1 MAIINGRYYSSVG
14 RYSAYATLQIQRYQA
29 SQANQKFLQTTTAV
43 IDTMATANSNYVSGM
58 SDITAKIA
66 IQRIQAE
73 SAASAAQATSFLSTL
88 NTVA

>member
-14 RYSAYATLQIQRYQA
+14 QYSPYTSLQIQRYQA

-43 IDTMATANSNYVSGM
+43 IDTMTTANRNYVSGM
-58 SDITAKIA
+58 GDITAKIA
-66 IQRIQAE
+66 IQRIQSE
-73 SAASAAQATSFLSTL
+73 SAASAAQATNFLSAL

>member
-14 RYSAYATLQIQRYQA
+14 RYSPYESLQLQRYQA

-43 IDTMATANSNYVSGM
+43 INTMASANINYVSGM
-58 SDITAKIA
+58 SNITAKIA
-66 IQRIQAE
+66 LQRIQAE
-73 SAASAAQATSFLSTL
+73 SAASTANATNILNTL

>member
-1 MAIINGRYYSSVG
+1 
-14 RYSAYATLQIQRYQA
+14 
-29 SQANQKFLQTTTAV
+29 V
-43 IDTMATANSNYVSGM
+43 IDTMVTANSNYVSGM